1 MIEENEN
8 KKIDI
13 RALEKDELFMKIDEI
28 GEKTFRA
35 KQIYSWLWEKGV
47 ESFEEMTNL
56 SKPLREKLDEVFYM
70 DKLDVKA
77 KQRSKDGS
85 IKVAFQLSDGRLV
98 EGVLIPST
106 DRVTAC
112 ISSQTGCKL
121 GCTFCATG
129 RISDLRNL
137 TIGEIF
143 TQVTMLNKMSEQE
156 YGRKLANLV
165 FMGMGEPLLN
175 YENVVTAINRISS
188 EDGMNFSASRITVS
202 TIGISKFIKK
212 LADDNVRFNLAISL
226 HTANEEKRN
235 RLMPYSLS
243 DGLKNISEAI
253 KYFHAKTGAR
263 ITYEYILFKDF
274 NDSLQDAKDFASF
287 CKISPC
293 KINIIEYN
301 SVQGSGFEKSN
312 PVKSKAFIDYM
323 KNCNLIVNVRKSKG
337 GDIDA
342 ACGQLANK

>member
-1 MIEENEN
+1 M
-8 KKIDI
+8 
-13 RALEKDELFMKIDEI
+13 
-28 GEKTFRA
+28 
-35 KQIYSWLWEKGV
+35 
-47 ESFEEMTNL
+47 
-56 SKPLREKLDEVFYM
+56 
-70 DKLDVKA
+70 
-77 KQRSKDGS
+77 
-85 IKVAFQLSDGRLV
+85 SDGRLV